1 MNAEGALPALP
12 AAARAQA
19 ARPQGLRLGRAV
31 LIGSAVLLL
40 CGLILLPLLLVFA
53 EALRHG
59 LEGFARAF
67 EDPDAWHALLLSLK
81 VAAIVVPL
89 NTVFGVAL
97 AWLIARHRFPGRS
110 LLQGLVDLPFS
121 VSPVVAGLLFVLVF
135 GRQGWGLGPWLA
147 ELGVQVLFSLPGLV
161 LATVFVSF
169 PFVARELIPLLEEQ
183 GSEAEQAALNL
194 GASGWQMFWH
204 VSLPNMRWALLY
216 GVLLCNARALGE
228 FGAVS
233 VVSGHIR
240 GETNTLPLQV
250 EILHNEFAF
259 SAAFAL
265 ASVLAL
271 LALLSLVAKALLEW
285 RHGDELAAHRRH

>member
-1 MNAEGALPALP
+1 MDAEAVLPALP
-12 AAARAQA
+12 MELQARRAP
-19 ARPQGLRLGRAV
+19 RRRLRLGRAL

-40 CGLILLPLLLVFA
+40 CGLILLPLLAVFA

-59 LEGFARAF
+59 AQGFARAF

-110 LLQGLVDLPFS
+110 LLQGLIDLPFS

-147 ELGVQVLFSLPGLV
+147 DFGVQVLFSLPGLV
-161 LATVFVSF
+161 LATLFVSF
-169 PFVARELIPLLEEQ
+169 PFVARELIPLLQEQ
-183 GSEAEQAALNL
+183 GSEAEQAALSL
-194 GASGWQMFWH
+194 GASGWQMFWQ
-204 VSLPNMRWALLY
+204 VTLPNMRWALLY

-240 GETNTLPLQV
+240 GQTNTLPLQV

-271 LALLSLVAKALLEW
+271 LALLSLIAKALLEW
-285 RHGDELAAHRRH
+285 KHGDELAAHRRR